1 MNESIFMNNVNKSE
15 NRAARNHIETD
26 LSREGDGYDQLL
38 LDIHHSFDEHTMKNE
53 PLFTTDSEYLYDIF
67 LAHLPEEARQHYTC
81 RACRDFV
88 NRYGGLVTIDSETGE
103 TNPVMWSTS
112 SETAIFFRKAVH
124 EVYKRVEYAKV
135 TGVFLTEE
143 KRLGMPKTGVWHHM
157 AVYTPKYL
165 LHNPRIFTAGQ
176 KMAEKKE
183 DYQMLV
189 RAAVKYKKETIES
202 AVNLLRSNS
211 LYRSEKILGI
221 AEWFLGVINAWGN
234 VHSGITR
241 SNIIWKYA
249 ATAPAGFCHI
259 SSSMIGTLLD
269 DIEAGMDFEAV
280 KRRFDEKM
288 NPTKYQRPKVA
299 PTAQNVARAEEI
311 VAKLGIANSLKR
323 RYARLDEL
331 QKVWVPK
338 IEEPKTARGVFGNV
352 FGGIKTKETMN
363 KPKPVMGDGGIMTWE
378 KFSRTVLP
386 NAKKIELMVN
396 YGRDSYAAL
405 VTAVDL
411 EAPPI
416 IQWDSEENRNP
427 FSWYLYSSGSYPTDW
442 NLKRGSW
449 TEITGIVLQPNMWQP
464 GYDHQGKGVF
474 FILKGCKD
482 TQNRTS
488 GLFPEIMRGELREV
502 RATIEAYSKANPL
515 GGDWKADACGLCL
528 QANGGNWNC
537 NLRVTTDVGVSTYKL
552 DRWD

>member
-1 MNESIFMNNVNKSE
+1 MNEIIFRNNP
-15 NRAARNHIETD
+15 IETD

-38 LDIHHSFDEHTMKNE
+38 LDICHSFEEYTMNSEE

-67 LAHLPEEARQHYTC
+67 LANIPEEARQHYTC

-88 NRYGGLVTIDSETGE
+88 NRYGGLVAIGEDGE

-112 SETAIFFRKAVH
+112 SSTAIFFRKAVH
-124 EVYKRVEYAKV
+124 EVYKRVKYAKV

-143 KRLGMPKTGVWHHM
+143 KRLGIPKTGVWTHM
-157 AVYTPKYL
+157 AVHIPKERI
-165 LHNPRIFTAGQ
+165 HRDKIFTAGQ

-183 DYQMLV
+183 DFKMLIN
-189 RAAVKYKKETIES
+189 AIVKYKKDTVET

-221 AEWFLGVINAWGN
+221 AEWFLEVVKDFEDNHGKFGANLAWKR
-234 VHSGITR
+234 V
-241 SNIIWKYA
+241 

-269 DIEAGMDFEAV
+269 DIEDGMDFETV

-288 NPTKYQRPKVA
+288 NPAKYQRPKAA

-331 QKVWVPK
+331 QKVWEPRVDIPK
-338 IEEPKTARGVFGNV
+338 ETKGMFGNV
-352 FGGIKTKETMN
+352 FGKVKTKDTIN
-363 KPKPVMGDGGIMTWE
+363 KREPVTADGGVMTWD
-378 KFSRTVLP
+378 KFQRTVMP
-386 NAKKIELMVN
+386 NAKKIELN
-396 YGRDSYAAL
+396 IPYHRSSYAAL
-405 VTAVDL
+405 VTAVDP

-416 IQWDSEENRNP
+416 VKWDTEENRNP
-427 FSWYLYSSGSYPTDW
+427 FSWYMYTNGSYPTDW
-442 NLKRGSW
+442 NLTSGKYV
-449 TEITGIVLQPNMWQP
+449 EVTGVVLQPNLWQS
-464 GYDHQGKGVF
+464 GYEYQGKGVF
-474 FILKGCKD
+474 FILKDCKD
-482 TQNRTS
+482 KNNRSS
-488 GLFPEIMRGELREV
+488 GLFPEILRGELREV
-502 RATIEAYSKANPL
+502 RATIEAYSHDNPL
-515 GGDWKADACGLCL
+515 EGEWEADACGLSL
-528 QANGGNWNC
+528 QDGGTNWNC
-537 NLRVTTDVGVSTYKL
+537 NIRVTTDIGVSVYKL

>member
-1 MNESIFMNNVNKSE
+1 MNETIFRTNKMV
-15 NRAARNHIETD
+15 ETN

-38 LDIHHSFDEHTMKNE
+38 LDIHHSFDEHTAKNE

-67 LAHLPEEARQHYTC
+67 LAHLPDEARQHYTC

-88 NRYGGLVTIDSETGE
+88 NRYGGLVTIDSETGK
-103 TNPVMWSTS
+103 TSPVMWSTS
-112 SETAIFFRKAVH
+112 STTAIFFHKAVH
-124 EVYKRVEYAKV
+124 EVYKRVKYAKV
-135 TGVFLTEE
+135 TGVFLTDE

-157 AVYTPKYL
+157 AVYI
-165 LHNPRIFTAGQ
+165 PREDRCFKNKAALFTAGQ

-183 DYQMLV
+183 DFKMLMN
-189 RAAVKYKKETIES
+189 AVMKYKKETVES

-221 AEWFLGVINAWGN
+221 AEWFLELKQHMGSAF
-234 VHSGITR
+234 SFT
-241 SNIIWKYA
+241 NIVWSRV

-288 NPTKYQRPKVA
+288 NPTKYQRPKAA

-323 RYARLDEL
+323 RYAHLL
-331 QKVWVPK
+331 QLVKVWVPK
-338 IEEPKTARGVFGNV
+338 VEEPKAARGVFGNV

-363 KPKPVMGDGGIMTWE
+363 KPKPVVGDGGVMTWE

-405 VTAVDL
+405 VTAVDPT
-411 EAPPI
+411 APPI

-449 TEITGIVLQPNMWQP
+449 TEVTGIVLQPNMWQS

-482 TQNRTS
+482 TENRTS

-515 GGDWKADACGLCL
+515 GGDWEADACGLYL

-537 NLRVTTDVGVSTYKL
+537 NLRVTTDVGTSTYKL

>member
-1 MNESIFMNNVNKSE
+1 MNKIIFRNNVNKP
-15 NRAARNHIETD
+15 IETD

-38 LDIHHSFDEHTMKNE
+38 LDIHHSFDESIKDNE
-53 PLFTTDSEYLYDIF
+53 PLFTTNVENLYDIF
-67 LAHLPEEARQHYTC
+67 LANLPEEARQHYTC

-103 TNPVMWSTS
+103 TTPVMWGVCSTDS
-112 SETAIFFRKAVH
+112 AFFRDVVLSMH
-124 EVYKRVEYAKV
+124 EQVKSTKV
-135 TGVFLTEE
+135 TGVFLTDE

-157 AVYTPKYL
+157 AVHIPKEDRCFK
-165 LHNPRIFTAGQ
+165 HRDRIFTAGQ

-183 DYQMLV
+183 DFKMLIN
-189 RAAVKYKKETIES
+189 AVHKYKHSTVKS

-211 LYRSEKILGI
+211 LYRSEKTLGI
-221 AEWFLGVINAWGN
+221 AEWFLEVVN
-234 VHSGITR
+234 HSRTGKEPYDSR
-241 SNIIWKYA
+241 KFANIVWSRV

-288 NPTKYQRPKVA
+288 NPTKYQRPKAA

-331 QKVWVPK
+331 QKVWLPRV
-338 IEEPKTARGVFGNV
+338 EESKSSRGAFGNV
-352 FGGIKTKETMN
+352 FGDVKTKETMN
-363 KPKPVMGDGGIMTWE
+363 KREPVTADGGVMTWE
-378 KFSRTVLP
+378 KFQRTVLP

-405 VTAVDL
+405 VTAVDP

-427 FSWYLYSSGSYPTDW
+427 FSWYLYSSGSYPVDW
-442 NLKRGSW
+442 NLPRGGYVEV
-449 TEITGIVLQPNMWQP
+449 TAVVLQPNLWQP
-464 GYDHQGKGVF
+464 GHEYQGKGLF

-482 TQNRTS
+482 TNNRSS
-488 GLFPEIMRGELREV
+488 GLFPEILRGELREV
-502 RATIEAYSKANPL
+502 RATIEAYSKENPL
-515 GGDWKADACGLCL
+515 EGSWEADACGLSL
-528 QANGGNWNC
+528 QANDHNWNC
-537 NLRVTTDVGVSTYKL
+537 NLRVTTDIGVSIYKL